1 MSANDGLS
9 NGCLIDS
16 SLITFTEEEV
26 AAWKE
31 DTPEIRA
38 VLQRVE
44 IRTITY
50 MSDELRVNG
59 ILAAPKE
66 GKGFP
71 CLIYNRGGNREFG
84 AITKEQAALFIGR
97 VASWGYVVVASQY
110 RGNMGGEGREEFG
123 GADVDDVLNLIP
135 LLDSFPQADT
145 SRIGMYGRSRGG
157 MMTYIALTKTDRIA
171 AAIVDAG
178 EANLFLSA
186 RRRPDMEEGVFKEL
200 IPGYTEHRREALT
213 ARSAIRWPER
223 LYKRTPILLLHGSA
237 DWRVHPMQA
246 LGMAAALYRCRHPF
260 RLVLFEG
267 GDHGLS
273 EHREE
278 VFRLIKDWLDHYV
291 RDREAWPSLDPHG
304 R

>member
-1 MSANDGLS
+1 
-9 NGCLIDS
+9 
-16 SLITFTEEEV
+16 V
-26 AAWKE
+26 
-31 DTPEIRA
+31 R
-38 VLQRVE
+38 
-44 IRTITY
+44 
-50 MSDELRVNG
+50 G

-71 CLIYNRGGNREFG
+71 CLIYNRGGNRKFG
-84 AITKEQAALFIGR
+84 AVTKEQDALFIGR

-110 RGNMGGEGREEFG
+110 RGNMGSAGREEFG

-213 ARSAIRWPER
+213 ARSAIRWPEN
-223 LYKRTPILLLHGSA
+223 LCKSTPILLLHGSA

-260 RLVLFEG
+260 RFVLFEG

-278 VFRLIKDWLDHYV
+278 VFRLIKDWLNHYV
-291 RDREAWPSLDPHG
+291 RDRKAWPSLDPHG